1 MMAFLTVIITATLA
15 SIGTAAVPGVGLIT
29 LAMVLG
35 QVGLP
40 VEGIALIIGVDR
52 LLDMVRTAVNVT
64 GDSVVSLV
72 VAHSEKQFDES
83 VFLDPNADADT
94 NQGGTSERELLTPTG

>member
-1 MMAFLTVIITATLA
+1 MMRRLA
-15 SIGTAAVPGVGLIT
+15 VARAGARGEIGTAGEPGVDRSTI
-29 LAMVLG
+29 AMVVE
-35 QVGLP
+35 QVGVP
-40 VEGIALIIGVDR
+40 VEGIAVIIGVDR

-83 VFLDPNADADT
+83 VFLDPNADADA
-94 NQGGTSERELLTPTG
+94 NHGGTSDPDLSTPMA

>member
-1 MMAFLTVIITATLA
+1 
-15 SIGTAAVPGVGLIT
+15 
-29 LAMVLG
+29 VLG

-83 VFLDPNADADT
+83 VFLDPNADTDA
-94 NQGGTSERELLTPTG
+94 NQGGTSDRELSTPMG